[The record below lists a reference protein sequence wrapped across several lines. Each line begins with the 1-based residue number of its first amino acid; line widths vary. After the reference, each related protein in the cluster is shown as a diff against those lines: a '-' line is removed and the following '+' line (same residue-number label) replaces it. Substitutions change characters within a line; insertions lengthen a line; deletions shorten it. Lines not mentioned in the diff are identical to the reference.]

1 MKVQAELSLY
11 PLRTACVGETI
22 REFAD
27 SLRRAGFDVHVGSMS
42 SIIAGDHTEL
52 FAALAQS
59 FAAVASRR
67 QVVLSVKVS
76 NACPPISEH
85 QNGENNV

>member
-59 FAAVASRR
+59 FAR